1 MGKYSDYESLLKI
14 MDVNSLE
21 RRHIEQSLIIFLK
34 CYKENGQCCICYRS
48 NFSQDKNF

>member
-21 RRHIEQSLIIFLK
+21 RRRIEQSLIIF
-34 CYKENGQCCICYRS
+34 
-48 NFSQDKNF
+48 